1 MPTEDNFI
9 DEYIYRLENS
19 KVEHE
24 AFDLGVFDEDL
35 PVVDVVVV
43 LVFDTEDDDD
53 TYENFDSEDWEFY
66 EESERKADYKWE
78 LIAELDRTHDGL
90 ATSFHSMLFF
100 NLYNACCKFYN
111 VDHLDFN

>member
-9 DEYIYRLENS
+9 NEYICKLENS

-24 AFDLGVFDEDL
+24 AFDL
-35 PVVDVVVV
+35 PVVDVVVI
-43 LVFDTEDDDD
+43 LVVDVIDDDD
-53 TYENFDSEDWEFY
+53 TYEDFDSEDWELY

-78 LIAELDRTHDGL
+78 LIAELDRTHNGL
-90 ATSFHSMLFF
+90 ATPFHSMLFF
-100 NLYNACCKFYN
+100 NLYNACCSFYN